1 MLFPSTIERIARL
14 CPNLVTIK
22 VLMED
27 LNFRELEML
36 NMVEEVVT
44 SFHSLLSVILLAID

>member
-1 MLFPSTIERIARL
+1 MLFPSTIERITRL

>member
-1 MLFPSTIERIARL
+1 MLFPSTIERIPRL

-36 NMVEEVVT
+36 NMVEEVVP